1 MNKGIS
7 LCVLLLI
14 LGLVWLGCGSDN
26 TVSSNIDYY
35 AEEPFSFNVDVQDQ
49 SRFRLEGITG
59 TVELTGRSDVTAITI
74 SGERRVESSSKE
86 DAEARLEDLAVE
98 VHDLTTEV
106 LVKTIQPED
115 TGGANYI
122 VDYVISL
129 PRDLEV
135 KVSNLVGTVEVDSV
149 DNKVTVNSVGGDID
163 LDETN
168 GGVLTVLITGNIFC
182 KATLPPDGVIDLST
196 VTGNIVLHIPEE
208 TSAQLS
214 ANVSTGTM
222 HMSGLTLQ
230 NQNVTNTSV
239 SGTLGEGNGTITVRA
254 VTGNVTISGYS
265 D

>member
-1 MNKGIS
+1 MKKCIS

-26 TVSSNIDYY
+26 PVSNNIDSYV
-35 AEEPFSFNVDVQDQ
+35 EEPFSFTVDVQDQ

-59 TVELTGRSDVTAITI
+59 TVELTGRSDVNAITI
-74 SGERRVESSSKE
+74 SGERRVESSS
-86 DAEARLEDLAVE
+86 
-98 VHDLTTEV
+98 
-106 LVKTIQPED
+106 
-115 TGGANYI
+115 
-122 VDYVISL
+122 YVISL

-135 KVSNLVGTVEVDSV
+135 KVGNLVGTVEVDSV
-149 DNKVTVNSVGGDID
+149 DNKVTVNSVGGDIF
-163 LDETN
+163 LDEIN
-168 GGVLTVLITGNIFC
+168 GSVLTVLITGNIFC

-254 VTGNVTISGYS
+254 VTGNVTISGFT